1 MEEIIDQIVEELKD
15 FRAEENHKVD
25 SERVQNWI
33 NQFNE
38 DDRVFILDEMLN
50 IFKKRYCTKEDGIS
64 FLKQTIDFLIKHFKY
79 ENAKS
84 LIEET
89 EFLSLQESGK
99 SQSVFLGLL
108 KEVLKQEYGYD
119 FESHKPKSI
128 KNYLYIDDIL
138 CTGNTLFQDMQEW
151 LNETVN
157 DKKRIEDIQANGQRI
172 IFSYIFMHSKNYY
185 KKLAQMKYQI
195 NDKIKDSI
203 TMARWVEIDNNSNK
217 PFSKCEVAKPI
228 DNDLPERINTYKEEI
243 CKLVDE
249 YSGDKYTVDEDFF
262 RPNNIPSEEKLFTS
276 PENRNRLEKIFLEK
290 GIEILDKTE
299 SVTKQ
304 QMRALGYSLPSFKDF
319 GFGALCFTWRNVPNN
334 TPLVFWYA
342 GGGFFPL
349 FEKHT
354 KEFDIN
360 ALIASWLNKK

>member
-15 FRAEENHKVD
+15 YRVEENHVVD

-38 DDRVFILDEMLN
+38 DDRSFILVEMLN
-50 IFKKRYCTKEDGIS
+50 IFKKRYCTKEEGIS
-64 FLKQTIDFLIKHFKY
+64 FLKKTIEFLLKHFKY
-79 ENAKS
+79 ENPTT

-99 SQSVFLGLL
+99 SQSVFLGFL

-119 FESHKPKSI
+119 FKNHNPKSI
-128 KNYLYIDDIL
+128 KNYLYIDDVL
-138 CTGNTLFQDMQEW
+138 CTGNTLYQNMFEW

-157 DKKRIEDIQANGQRI
+157 NKKRIEDIQEKEQRI
-172 IFSYIFMHSKNYY
+172 IFSYIFLHNKNYHR
-185 KKLAQMKYQI
+185 KVAQMKYNI
-195 NDKIKDSI
+195 NDKIRNSI
-203 TMARWVEIDNNSNK
+203 TMARWIEIDNNSNK
-217 PFSKCEVAKPI
+217 TFAKCEIAKPL
-228 DNDLPERINTYKEEI
+228 DNELSERVNTYKEEI

-249 YSGDKYTVDEDFF
+249 HSVGKYSVEEDFF
-262 RPNNIPSEEKLFTS
+262 RPSNVRATEELFTS
-276 PENRNRLEKIFLEK
+276 AENRNRLERILLEK
-290 GIEILDKTE
+290 GIEILDNTE

-342 GGGFFPL
+342 GGGFLPL

-354 KEFDIN
+354 RVYDIN
-360 ALIASWLNKK
+360 ALIASWFK